1 MKDTQ
6 PTNAQLSTGHRITT
20 PDGRT
25 LAVDI
30 TGPADGPTLLFVHSA
45 PGSRRC
51 DPDPAV
57 TAARGIRLVTF
68 DRAGYGDS
76 TPLPADSLPSIE
88 GHAADA
94 ALVAEALEAGPV
106 DVVGWSA
113 GGRIAAALA
122 AGRPELVRSIAIVAT
137 PAPEDEVPW
146 VPDAYKPMTAQLR
159 TDPSTAY
166 AHLIEAFEAMG
177 MTESIAADDDVAAG
191 QVSGGDGDAAL
202 LAERPDIKAAVVTM
216 VRAGTANGVQGMT
229 ADIVSD
235 QIAPW
240 DFDLSA
246 VIAPTTCWYGTDDAI
261 VTPAHGDWWASQIP
275 GATTHEVDGIG
286 HLVITTA
293 WPDIL
298 DARP

>member
-1 MKDTQ
+1 MNDAET
-6 PTNAQLSTGHRITT
+6 TNAQLSTHHRITT

-30 TGPADGPTLLFVHSA
+30 AGPADGPIVLIVQSA
-45 PGSRRC
+45 PGSRHF

-76 TPLPADSLPSIE
+76 TALPTDSLPTIA

-94 ALVAEALEAGPV
+94 ALVVEALEAGPV

-122 AGRPELVRSIAIVAT
+122 AARPELVRSVAIVAT

-146 VPDAYKPMTAQLR
+146 VPEAYKPMTAQLR

-166 AHLIEAFEAMG
+166 ANLTQAFEGMG
-177 MTESIAADDDVAAG
+177 MTESIAASDDVAAG
-191 QVSGGDGDAAL
+191 QVSGGNCDATL
-202 LAERPDIKAAVVTM
+202 LAGRPEIKAAVVAM
-216 VRAGTANGVQGMT
+216 VRAGTANGVKGMT
-229 ADIVSD
+229 ADIISD

-240 DFDLSA
+240 DFDLSVVA
-246 VIAPTTCWYGTDDAI
+246 ASTTCWYGTDDAI
-261 VTPAHGDWWASQIP
+261 VTPAHGAWWASHLP
-275 GATTHEVDGIG
+275 GATTTEVDGIG